1 MGRYTGPRN
10 KLSRREGV
18 DLFGN
23 GGPSLERRLN
33 QPPGE
38 HGRAA
43 AYRRR
48 RQSDYDRQLRE
59 KQKVKRIYGLRERQ
73 FRRFYKLA
81 QRTDDLTGPALL
93 KLLERRLDNVV
104 YRLGWARTRPQARQL
119 VTHGHIRVDGARVNI
134 PSYLVEPDQRLAL
147 SPTARQIPD
156 IVDLLESGPPVP
168 AWLAQEGVEGR
179 VLRAPA
185 RDEVEEA
192 IEEELVVGY
201 YSR

>member
-23 GGPSLERRLN
+23 GGASLERRLN

-38 HGRAA
+38 HGRTA

-134 PSYLVEPDQRLAL
+134 PSYLVEPDQRIAL
-147 SPTARQIPD
+147 SSTARQIPD
-156 IVDLLESGPPVP
+156 IVDLLESGAPVP
-168 AWLAQEGVEGR
+168 AWLAQEGAEGR

-185 RDEVEEA
+185 RDEVAEV